1 MLTNYGIFMNFVLII
16 IKICQN
22 SFLKNFDELSNFDR
36 FWRTLTNFDK
46 LRNFE
51 ELGEFWGILRNFNE
65 LTNFD
70 DLDKFWRTLT
80 NSTNFDVSA
89 CGGGA
94 CLLSWF
100 VLVSLIWLFN
110 DVLFSTIVL
119 IAVRLLSWRRCN
131 FDLENPVQFLL
142 ISYLWLHQEDQ
153 SHWFAESCY
162 WSILL
167 VNFSFYRKCYK
178 LWQRLGNWLAHWF
191 PRRMGF
197 LSITFPWLLL
207 RLAFSLLIIWIFRAC
222 FSWCLL
228 TYQYIWVLLEYQT
241 SIWGIYVLQP

>member
-1 MLTNYGIFMNFVLII
+1 MLTNCPILTDFDEFWRILTNWGI
-16 IKICQN
+16 
-22 SFLKNFDELSNFDR
+22 LKNLA
-36 FWRTLTNFDK
+36 
-46 LRNFE
+46 NFE
-51 ELGEFWGILRNFNE
+51 EFWGIL
-65 LTNFD
+65 TN
-70 DLDKFWRTLT
+70 WRTLT
-80 NSTNFDVSA
+80 ISTNFDELWRTQQILTYPLV
-89 CGGGA
+89 GGGA